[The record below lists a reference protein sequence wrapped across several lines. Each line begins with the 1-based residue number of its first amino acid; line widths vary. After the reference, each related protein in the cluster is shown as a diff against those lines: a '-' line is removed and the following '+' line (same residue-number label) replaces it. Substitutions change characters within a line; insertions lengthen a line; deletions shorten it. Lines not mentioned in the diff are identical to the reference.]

1 MNKKNL
7 LKFSWITLVIGLC
20 VLAVAYFF
28 FHLVTD
34 EGIQFIW
41 RPEVEKWY
49 VTLLIGMFGVLF
61 VFASAIS
68 WLSALLFFKTEED
81 LSK

>member
-28 FHLVTD
+28 FHFVTD
-34 EGIQFIW
+34 EWIQFIW

-49 VTLLIGMFGVLF
+49 VTILIGMFGVLF